1 MRSIKLCIL
10 IAALCCMVP
19 AVAQKQFGS
28 ARYTHMCSY
37 YGENIK
43 GDITAYEAG
52 SSAQNVVKNIMSV
65 IGLKANFELRAA
77 NVPNAAA
84 VMLNSKRYILYN
96 PEYMNKINERT
107 GSNWAAIS
115 IFAHEIGHHLN
126 GHTLDNVGS
135 RPQTEL
141 DADEFSGFV
150 LRKMGASLE
159 DAQAVMSLIAS
170 LKGSHTHPP
179 KKDRLTYIAT
189 GWNNAGPASVTT
201 AIAEKATI
209 KPEIKQYTQA
219 TSTLKRTTAD
229 QRPAIAK
236 NTMRPASSTPKQ
248 NVQQRVVVSSKPA
261 ATRRA
266 PVKTSAVAVRTVSPT
281 PNQHQNMTSAN
292 IASEAHFDAD
302 PAGKYY
308 LTKKGNLVQ
317 VEDDNVYLIAS
328 LYKSD
333 KKGYSIMF
341 SDRDANKVYIA
352 RGGALVDNSGAKVG
366 YVRAR

>member
-37 YGENIK
+37 YGEDIK
-43 GDITAYEAG
+43 GDITAFEAG
-52 SSAQNVVKNIMSV
+52 ASAQNVVKNIMSV

-150 LRKMGASLE
+150 LHKMGASLE
-159 DAQAVMSLIAS
+159 EAQAVMSLIAS

-179 KKDRLTYIAT
+179 KKDRLAFIAT
-189 GWNNAGPASVTT
+189 GWNNAGPASATT
-201 AIAEKATI
+201 AVAEKTTI
-209 KPEIKQYTQA
+209 KPYVAPTPVVSKPVVTQRPVVQNA
-219 TSTLKRTTAD
+219 PVRTTATTPYKVVA
-229 QRPAIAK
+229 QRTIVR
-236 NTMRPASSTPKQ
+236 RPVAPRPST
-248 NVQQRVVVSSKPA
+248 
-261 ATRRA
+261 
-266 PVKTSAVAVRTVSPT
+266 VRTVAVT
-281 PNQHQNMTSAN
+281 TNNATSRTAN
-292 IASEAHFDAD
+292 IHQSINSVNVASEAHFDAD
-302 PAGKYY
+302 PSGKYY

-317 VEDDNVYLIAS
+317 VENNNVYLIAS

-333 KKGYSIMF
+333 KQGYSIMF
-341 SDRDANKVYIA
+341 SDRDANKIYIA
-352 RGGALVDNSGAKVG
+352 NGGALVDNSGAKVG
-366 YVRAR
+366 YVRSR

>member
-1 MRSIKLCIL
+1 
-10 IAALCCMVP
+10 MVP

-37 YGENIK
+37 YGEDIK
-43 GDITAYEAG
+43 GDITAFEAG
-52 SSAQNVVKNIMSV
+52 ASARNVVKNIMSV

-150 LRKMGASLE
+150 LHKMGASLE
-159 DAQAVMSLIAS
+159 EAQAVMSLIAS

-179 KKDRLTYIAT
+179 KKDRLAYIAT
-189 GWNNAGPASVTT
+189 GWNNAGPASATT
-201 AIAEKATI
+201 AVAEKTTI
-209 KPEIKQYTQA
+209 KQDSKPYVAPAAAKPAVVAQNTQVRNTVA
-219 TSTLKRTTAD
+219 SGTNNKVAVQKTVVRRPIAP
-229 QRPAIAK
+229 RPA
-236 NTMRPASSTPKQ
+236 P
-248 NVQQRVVVSSKPA
+248 
-261 ATRRA
+261 
-266 PVKTSAVAVRTVSPT
+266 VRTVAITTNNTSSRAADI
-281 PNQHQNMTSAN
+281 HQSINSGN
-292 IASEAHFDAD
+292 IASEAHFNAD
-302 PAGKYY
+302 PSGKYY

-317 VEDDNVYLIAS
+317 VENNNVYLIAS

-333 KKGYSIMF
+333 KQGYNIMF

-352 RGGALVDNSGAKVG
+352 NGGALVDNSGAKVG
-366 YVRAR
+366 YVRSR

>member
-1 MRSIKLCIL
+1 M
-10 IAALCCMVP
+10 AALCCMVP

-37 YGENIK
+37 YGEDIK
-43 GDITAYEAG
+43 GDITAFEAG
-52 SSAQNVVKNIMSV
+52 ASAQDVVKNIMSV

-150 LRKMGASLE
+150 LHKMGASLKE
-159 DAQAVMSLIAS
+159 AQAVMSLIAS

-179 KKDRLTYIAT
+179 KKDRLAFIAT
-189 GWNNAGPASVTT
+189 GWNNAGPASATT
-201 AIAEKATI
+201 AVAEKATV
-209 KPEIKQYTQA
+209 KPDTKPYVA
-219 TSTLKRTTAD
+219 PAD
-229 QRPAIAK
+229 VVSKAVVVQRPAVAQ
-236 NTMRPASSTPKQ
+236 NTTTRTTNVSQDRATAQRTVVKQ
-248 NVQQRVVVSSKPA
+248 KP
-261 ATRRA
+261 
-266 PVKTSAVAVRTVSPT
+266 VAVRPAPVRHTTVVVNKPALRT
-281 PNQHQNMTSAN
+281 ANLHQSINSGN
-292 IASEAHFDAD
+292 VASEAHFDAD
-302 PAGKYY
+302 PSGKYY

-317 VEDDNVYLIAS
+317 VENNNVYLIAS

-333 KKGYSIMF
+333 KQGYSIMF

-352 RGGALVDNSGAKVG
+352 NGGTLVDNSGAKVG
-366 YVRAR
+366 YVRSR